1 MRFPSWGSG
10 RKGDSASLRVGE
22 PGGALRSMD
31 AYKKVVAQLD
41 DDRGSS
47 GSPGRI
53 RTYDT
58 LINSQLRYHCATG
71 ECVCARSKYTDARPE
86 RKGEFWISSQARRSR
101 RSSRHARP
109 SPPAPVSRRYA
120 RDAIRGHLRRTI
132 GRVHSCIIS
141 KLRTIL
147 IRRSEACEKSVK
159 VSTVYTTV
167 YTTCSWVGVCCVE
180 ALECAHAPARQNVR
194 NTGRKFART

>member
-1 MRFPSWGSG
+1 MKRGS
-10 RKGDSASLRVGE
+10 RRRRAKWA
-22 PGGALRSMD
+22 
-31 AYKKVVAQLD
+31 AYKKVVVQLD

-71 ECVCARSKYTDARPE
+71 ECVRARSKYTDARPE
-86 RKGEFWISSQARRSR
+86 RKGEFWISSQARRS
-101 RSSRHARP
+101 SRHARP
-109 SPPAPVSRRYA
+109 SPPAPASRRHA
-120 RDAIRGHLRRTI
+120 RDALLGLLRRTI

-141 KLRTIL
+141 KDLTTQ
-147 IRRSEACEKSVK
+147 IRRSEPCEKSVK

-167 YTTCSWVGVCCVE
+167 CTTCSWPGAGCVGACKT
-180 ALECAHAPARQNVR
+180 ASAPARQKVR
-194 NTGRKFART
+194 NTGKKFART